1 MYAKNKGGRPLKFE
15 SVEQLQSLIDKYFEW
30 ADENNKPYTVSGL
43 ACALDTDRI
52 TLIRYEE
59 RDEFCNTIKRAKQK
73 IERQFEERAL
83 NGEYNPTMSIFLMKN
98 NFGYV
103 DKTEQEVVV
112 QGKTKAE
119 KLSEDLFGDD
129 D

>member
-15 SVEQLQSLIDKYFEW
+15 SVEQLQSLIDKYFKW

-43 ACALDTDRI
+43 ACALDTDRQ
-52 TLIRYEE
+52 TLVNYEQRE
-59 RDEFCNTIKRAKQK
+59 MFFDTIKKAKQK
-73 IERQFEERAL
+73 IESQFEERAL
-83 NGEYNPTMSIFLMKN
+83 KGEYNPTMSIFLMKN